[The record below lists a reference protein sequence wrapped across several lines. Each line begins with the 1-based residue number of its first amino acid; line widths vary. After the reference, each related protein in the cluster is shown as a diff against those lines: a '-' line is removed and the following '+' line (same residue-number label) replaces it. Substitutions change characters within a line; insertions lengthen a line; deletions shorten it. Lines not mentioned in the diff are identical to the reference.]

1 MIFLVRKNCLSDDRV
16 KRSVTHS
23 ERFFRFVVIS
33 PDLTAV
39 NAAECLLAALL
50 LRSAVMIWIA
60 VQS

>member
-23 ERFFRFVVIS
+23 ERFFPSRCIC
-33 PDLTAV
+33 PGLMAV
-39 NAAECLLAALL
+39 NAAQRFLAALL
-50 LRSAVMIWIA
+50 LRSVALIWIA

>member
-23 ERFFRFVVIS
+23 ERFFSSRCNL
-33 PDLTAV
+33 PGLTAV
-39 NAAECLLAALL
+39 NAAQRFLAALL
-50 LRSAVMIWIA
+50 LRSVVLIWIA